1 MPQITVM
8 TGPERRRRWSAEE
21 QRRIVEAALAPGAV
35 VADVARQY
43 DVCTSLIY
51 KWRRDAGRPGAGE
64 AFVPAVIV
72 EGTIGLEGRSTAPAI
87 MVELPRGVR
96 VTVGAHAPAALV
108 SAALKALR

>member
-51 KWRRDAGRPGAGE
+51 KWRRDACRPGAGE

-72 EGTIGLEGRSTAPAI
+72 EGALDPAGGSGPAI

-96 VTVGAHAPAALV
+96 VTIGAHASAALV
-108 SAALKALR
+108 GAALKALR